1 MRWMGSKRRC
11 RSTGPPRPERVRA
24 AQGCF
29 AAGERIRLYKLM
41 RDLSLNDMV
50 LAGGEGRELL
60 AAAAS
65 AWLGRRT
72 TGATLGSQ
80 PADCARTRTCS
91 GPPRP
96 ATL

>member
-60 AAAAS
+60 AAIRDEALNPLRARQ
-65 AWLGRRT
+65 GRER
-72 TGATLGSQ
+72 
-80 PADCARTRTCS
+80 R
-91 GPPRP
+91 
-96 ATL
+96 